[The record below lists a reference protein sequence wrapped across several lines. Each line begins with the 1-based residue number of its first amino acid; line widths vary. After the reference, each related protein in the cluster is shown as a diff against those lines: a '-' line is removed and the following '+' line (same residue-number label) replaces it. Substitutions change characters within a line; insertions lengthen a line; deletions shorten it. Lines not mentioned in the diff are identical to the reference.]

1 MIRPIVRI
9 VAVVAAVA
17 LAIVLLYA
25 VNGYLP
31 LAAAAVVAVWAGRG
45 LPKEETGDP
54 PV

>member
-1 MIRPIVRI
+1 MAIVRI

-45 LPKEETGDP
+45 RREEETADP
-54 PV
+54 RS